1 MKFHSE
7 IEDIQIEL
15 NDIISELI
23 DAEFQDQ
30 IIAQTER
37 ISVVVDDLS
46 KMLKANNS
54 AEAGSEANAMK
65 ELLIRGH

>member
-1 MKFHSE
+1 MKFRSK

-15 NDIISELI
+15 NDIISDLI

-30 IIAQTER
+30 IIIQTER
-37 ISVVVDDLS
+37 ISGVVNDLS
-46 KMLKANNS
+46 KMLKP